1 MPDDTPT
8 LRSVLERRALEL
20 AWQQVRANRGAPG
33 VDEVTLAR
41 WERNWQENLDRLSHQ
56 VRTNTYRPNRPRR
69 FRVLKPDGGWRELS
83 ILTVTDRVLQR
94 AVLNALA
101 PAFEREFLEGS
112 YGYRPGRGVMHAV
125 ERVLRERDRGFG
137 WVLDADI
144 RDCFDSL
151 EHGVIL
157 EGLRRRV
164 RHPLLLRLIELWLEA
179 GAKRTPPP
187 LLEVRPGI
195 WRRSALAGPAP
206 RRGVPL
212 GAVLSPLLCN
222 IVLHQLDLTL
232 ERAGWQW
239 ARYADDFVVLT
250 RTRAE
255 AEQAWEDVEAAL
267 RGVSLELNPEKTRI
281 ASFAEG
287 FTFLGVTF
295 RGDAYSFVYEGK
307 RFEVRGRNL
316 SILWN
321 FAPDPYNWRW

>member
-1 MPDDTPT
+1 MSDETPT

-101 PAFEREFLEGS
+101 PAFEQEFLQGS

-151 EHGVIL
+151 EHAVIL

-187 LLEVRPGI
+187 LVEVRPGV

-212 GAVLSPLLCN
+212 GAVLSPLFCN
-222 IVLHQLDLTL
+222 LVLHQLDLAL
-232 ERAGWQW
+232 ERAGRQW
-239 ARYADDFVVLT
+239 VRYADDFVVLT

-255 AEQAWEDVEAAL
+255 AEQAWEEVEAAL
-267 RGVSLELNPEKTRI
+267 RGVGLELNLEKTRL

-295 RGDAYSFVYEGK
+295 RGDTYSFVYEGK